1 MQPQAARRLRFNSVC
16 IPTAGQIKEKPF
28 RLLILQQTLA
38 ADAEP
43 VTAKVIAG
51 KDAKQ
56 AVVCQTGNDLLTV
69 AFAVNKA
76 CSTVAGKLPAQGRE
90 GQLSKS
96 ETE

>member
-1 MQPQAARRLRFNSVC
+1 MSVRYGAAAGGE
-16 IPTAGQIKEKPF
+16 TA
-28 RLLILQQTLA
+28 A

-69 AFAVNKA
+69 AFTANKA
-76 CSTVAGKLPAQGRE
+76 CGTVAGELPAQGRE
-90 GQLSKS
+90 
-96 ETE
+96 